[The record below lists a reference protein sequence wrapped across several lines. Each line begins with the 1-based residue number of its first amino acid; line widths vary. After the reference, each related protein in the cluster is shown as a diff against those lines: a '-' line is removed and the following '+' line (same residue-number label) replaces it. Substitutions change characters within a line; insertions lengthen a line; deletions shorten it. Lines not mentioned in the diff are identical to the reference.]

1 MNLTINSNA
10 AKKYGLTGATLLAYL
25 QYRDADGHDNEGRFT
40 APHPPL
46 REAFR
51 LTRNTFD
58 RQRDRI
64 EQEGLIHVTRFPHI
78 TLYRLNHEAINQL
91 TGGEHGH

>member
-1 MNLTINSNA
+1 MNLTINSTA

-58 RQRDRI
+58 RQRDRL
-64 EQEGLIHVTRFPHI
+64 EREGLIYTTRFPHI
-78 TLYRLNHEAINQL
+78 TLWRLNYEAVAKL
-91 TGGEHGH
+91 TGESNGH